1 MKNILFPLLGTLLLC
16 ATTAVAQ
23 DSLWTSARP
32 DGHAPISVMNDH
44 YHHKGEFMISYRYMP
59 MFMKGNLSGSD
70 GISSEAIFDDF
81 MVAPQKM
88 QMDMHMLG
96 AMYAPSDGV
105 TLMAMANYIRN
116 SMDLRTKMGA
126 DFTTES
132 SGFGDVSVSALVKLM
147 NQDRQSIHANVGLS
161 LPTGNIDQRDDTP
174 MMNNAQLAYPMQLG
188 SGTFDP
194 FVGATYLG
202 QTDLFSWGAQAT
214 YKFRGGEN
222 NEDYSLGNRFD
233 AVGWGAIKAS
243 DYVSFS
249 TSLRYYTTGEIDGM
263 DADLNP
269 MMMPLFNT
277 ANSGRS
283 QLDLGIGS
291 NLYIPTG
298 NLKNLR
304 FAVEVSFPVAQE
316 VTGIQMENQW
326 MGTFGIQ
333 YSFGGHH

>member
-1 MKNILFPLLGTLLLC
+1 MKTLLFPLLGTLLLC

-32 DGHAPISVMNDH
+32 DGHAPIGVMGDH
-44 YHHKGEFMISYRYMP
+44 YHHQGEIMFSYRYMP
-59 MFMKGNLSGSD
+59 MFMKGNRSGSD
-70 GISSEAIFDDF
+70 VVSNETIYQTF
-81 MVAPQKM
+81 MAAPQKM

-96 AMYAPSDGV
+96 VMYAPSDGI
-105 TLMAMANYIRN
+105 TLMAMANYLRNKMDIR
-116 SMDLRTKMGA
+116 SKMGL

-132 SGFGDVSVSALVKLM
+132 SGFGDVSVSALLKLM
-147 NQDRQSIHANVGLS
+147 NQHRQSLHAQVGLS
-161 LPTGNIDQRDDTP
+161 LPTGDIDQRDDTP

-194 FVGATYLG
+194 FAGITYLG

-214 YKFRGGEN
+214 YKLRAGEN
-222 NEDYSLGNRFD
+222 KEDYSLGNRFD
-233 AVGWGAIKAS
+233 ATAWGAIKAS
-243 DYVSFS
+243 NYLSFS
-249 TSLRYYTTGEIDGM
+249 TRLQYCTVGEIDGM

-283 QLDLGIGS
+283 QLDVGIGS
-291 NLYIPTG
+291 NLYIPSG

-304 FAVEVSFPVAQE
+304 FAAEVSFPVAQE
-316 VTGIQMENQW
+316 VTGIQMEHQW

-333 YSFGGHH
+333 YSFH

>member
-1 MKNILFPLLGTLLLC
+1 MKNILFPILGTLLLC
-16 ATTAVAQ
+16 AKPAVAQ

-32 DGHAPISVMNDH
+32 DGHAPISVMSDH

-59 MFMKGNLSGSD
+59 MFMNGNLSGSD
-70 GISSEAIFDDF
+70 AINNEAILQNF
-81 MVAPQKM
+81 MAAPQKM
-88 QMDMHMLG
+88 HMDMHMLG
-96 AMYAPSDGV
+96 AMYAPSNGV

-116 SMDLRTKMGA
+116 RMDIRTKMGA

-132 SGFGDVSVSALVKLM
+132 SGFGDVSVSALIRLM
-147 NQDRQSIHANVGLS
+147 NQNRQSIHANVGLS

-174 MMNNAQLAYPMQLG
+174 MMANAQLAYPMQLG

-194 FVGATYLG
+194 FAGATYLG
-202 QTDLFSWGAQAT
+202 QTNLFSWGLQAT
-214 YKFRGGEN
+214 YTFRAGEN
-222 NEDYSLGNRFD
+222 KEDYTLGDRFD

-243 DYVSFS
+243 DYLSFS
-249 TSLRYYTTGEIDGM
+249 TSVQYYTIGKIESM

-277 ANSGRS
+277 ANSGRN
-283 QLDLGIGS
+283 QVNLGIGG

-304 FAVEVSFPVAQE
+304 FAAEVRFPVAQD